1 MQFQQDH
8 STRHDDETAS
18 TATGRT
24 GKKKK
29 EPTTYL
35 LPLRSFNYRA
45 NKKKTMSAS
54 DFRKRKRKMPD
65 EMGRGHVDVSRSE
78 R

>member
-24 GKKKK
+24 GKEKG

-35 LPLRSFNYRA
+35 LPLRSFNCNS
-45 NKKKTMSAS
+45 NKKNKSAIN
-54 DFRKRKRKMPD
+54 FREKKRKMPD